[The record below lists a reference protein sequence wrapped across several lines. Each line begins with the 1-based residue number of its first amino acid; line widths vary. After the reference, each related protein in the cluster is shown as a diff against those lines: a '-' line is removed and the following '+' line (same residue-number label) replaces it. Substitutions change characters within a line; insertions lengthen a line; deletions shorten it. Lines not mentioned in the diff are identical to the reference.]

1 MPGASRTKQIL
12 AESMKALMKK
22 MPLEKI
28 SVSDIVE
35 RAEVGR
41 NTFYYHFQDKYDL
54 VNWIFQSEST
64 RFFAEHVTRDNWTG
78 WLEGLEGYFLA
89 NKEFYCNALEYTG
102 QNSLQSYLFEMLSD
116 QVVQQA
122 RDMKLDENGHIT
134 QEELQFAGDF
144 VACAVLGLLVRWAK
158 TGMKERPRQYRDCL
172 RRLCDGSLIRAYL
185 DAGERAEE
193 QEETRRQQETPGQ
206 KQKA

>member
-1 MPGASRTKQIL
+1 MPGASHTKQIL

-64 RFFAEHVTRDNWTG
+64 RFFAEHVTRDNWAG
-78 WLEGLEGYFLA
+78 WLEGLEEYFLA
-89 NKEFYCNALEYTG
+89 NREFYCNALEYTG
-102 QNSLQSYLFEMLSD
+102 QNSLQSYLFETFSD

-122 RDMKLDENGHIT
+122 HDVGMDRDGRLT
-134 QEELQFAGDF
+134 QEELRFAGEF
-144 VACAVLGLLVRWAK
+144 IACAMLGLLVRWAK
-158 TGMKERPRQYRDCL
+158 TGMKEHPRRYRECL
-172 RRLCDGSLIRAYL
+172 RRLCDGTLIQAYL
-185 DAGERAEE
+185 DAGERAE
-193 QEETRRQQETPGQ
+193 
-206 KQKA
+206 KQ